1 MRTSLSWLQILLTD
15 KKIGQLNVIPKV
27 FPDLL
32 LRRPG
37 NVHKITSDFDV
48 RAVNNRELWPNFF
61 DQRDQAGHLGV
72 ICNVSMLAEGKKII
86 DVETLAN
93 KSDIN
98 AARSQRPAFCGPT

>member
-15 KKIGQLNVIPKV
+15 KKIGQLNVIPKI

-32 LRRPG
+32 LRRPR
-37 NVHKITSDFDV
+37 NIHKITSDFDV

-61 DQRDQAGHLGV
+61 DKRDQARHLGV
-72 ICNVSMLAEGKKII
+72 ICNVSLLAEAIFNG
-86 DVETLAN
+86 VETPTN
-93 KSDIN
+93 KSDID